1 LDKIGQRV
9 LKPLLKW
16 LNLMVSEP
24 KSCWTP
30 SQSVVKMGFELDLK
44 EGLIIVLE
52 ERGSDVALQCQ
63 KLATALCEKNS
74 VLPTTRWIASV
85 QGKLMALDQAFAPG
99 RMLLFHTIRFLASLV
114 DRVGWQGRLLVPLST
129 ENPVV
134 TDLMFAAKLLL
145 ERKHCRRPFLMVAAV
160 VQVEIDS
167 SDDGW
172 GGQLLLQD
180 RAPLLA
186 RGTWT
191 PAERLLHINVKEVK
205 VLTRVVQAFGEMGAI
220 SKAYLQPTGDSTVAQ
235 AVIRR
240 LSSRSA
246 ALNDAIRELWQVCL
260 RFDLIL
266 VCPLWLSTHD
276 NVVPDWLSRE
286 DSDWNDWTLSD
297 FVFRKLV
304 QIWGLPDIDR
314 FAEKDNAKCLKWNT
328 KFYEPGSA
336 GINALAQH
344 NYGLYLNYCCPPVA
358 LLERLVPILVQQKGE
373 TILICPYWPAAG
385 WWVTLASGGAIM
397 EMVRLED
404 VAQNGD
410 A

>member
-1 LDKIGQRV
+1 
-9 LKPLLKW
+9 
-16 LNLMVSEP
+16 
-24 KSCWTP
+24 
-30 SQSVVKMGFELDLK
+30 
-44 EGLIIVLE
+44 
-52 ERGSDVALQCQ
+52 
-63 KLATALCEKNS
+63 
-74 VLPTTRWIASV
+74 
-85 QGKLMALDQAFAPG
+85 
-99 RMLLFHTIRFLASLV
+99 
-114 DRVGWQGRLLVPLST
+114 
-129 ENPVV
+129 
-134 TDLMFAAKLLL
+134 
-145 ERKHCRRPFLMVAAV
+145 
-160 VQVEIDS
+160 
-167 SDDGW
+167 
-172 GGQLLLQD
+172 
-180 RAPLLA
+180 
-186 RGTWT
+186 
-191 PAERLLHINVKEVK
+191 VK

-286 DSDWNDWTLSD
+286 DSDWNDWILSD

-304 QIWGLPDIDR
+304 QIWGLPEIDR
-314 FAEKDNAKCLKWNT
+314 FAEMSNAKCLKWNT

-373 TILICPYWPAAG
+373 AILICPYWPAAG
-385 WWVTLASGGAIM
+385 WWVTLASVGAIM

-410 A
+410 AYLLAGRSAHLPGGQGRWDWVALRLSFLPPLALLC